1 MMHQQFSL
9 LLNKPLNLS
18 RKSQINHSELFTVTL
33 QLLSAVQ
40 SLPTEASLLI
50 NITLV
55 LKCFFQLSLELNI
68 YWLFP

>member
-1 MMHQQFSL
+1 MYWEFSS

-18 RKSQINHSELFTVTL
+18 RKSQMNHSELFTLTL
-33 QLLSAVQ
+33 LLSAVQ
-40 SLPTEASLLI
+40 RLPTEASLLI

-55 LKCFFQLSLELNI
+55 LKKKKFFQLGLELNI